1 MGLNECSRSVRDLGL
16 VKRNLVLKIS
26 LILKGISK
34 NATNLLH
41 VINATGLLPLYQAA
55 TSLLKL
61 GDFGG
66 LLQFVETTLSKR
78 HTAEVSV
85 ITAISENSF

>member
-34 NATNLLH
+34 NATKLLH
-41 VINATGLLPLYQAA
+41 VINVTGLLPLYQVA
-55 TSLLKL
+55 TSL

-66 LLQFVETTLSKR
+66 LLQFVKTTLSKR